1 MILWLKFKKVWIG
14 LKRLIN
20 LRKLIKFDGNII
32 KHWEIIN
39 RVNEMFEDLLNWL
52 LIFYDS
58 MIFSKILVIL
68 YLLQFIILW
77 ILNFYLVKF

>member
-14 LKRLIN
+14 LKRLIS
-20 LRKLIKFDGNII
+20 LRKLIKFNGNII

-52 LIFYDS
+52 LIFYA
-58 MIFSKILVIL
+58 
-68 YLLQFIILW
+68 
-77 ILNFYLVKF
+77 

>member
-1 MILWLKFKKVWIG
+1 MLQFLLERFMILWLKFKKVWIG
-14 LKRLIN
+14 LKRLIS

-52 LIFYDS
+52 LIFYA
-58 MIFSKILVIL
+58 
-68 YLLQFIILW
+68 
-77 ILNFYLVKF
+77 